1 MVRTLN
7 LPREHRIGRKRLLD
21 TYLAATLLDHGIQ
34 ARGYARIVKTKGM
47 AHLEIPAKVL
57 SGLQNVTVILFMS
70 TCGW

>member
-47 AHLEIPAKVL
+47 A
-57 SGLQNVTVILFMS
+57 ILKYPPKFYPGCRMS
-70 TCGW
+70 Q